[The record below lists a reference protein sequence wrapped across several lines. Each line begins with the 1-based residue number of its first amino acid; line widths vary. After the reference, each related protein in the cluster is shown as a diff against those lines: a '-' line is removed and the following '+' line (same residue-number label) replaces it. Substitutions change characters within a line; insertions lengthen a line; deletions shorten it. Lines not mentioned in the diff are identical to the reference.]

1 VAERWAQYSGGGWRP
16 IRLGT
21 RGLWA
26 GLAALGV
33 VGVARATGGAVLR
46 LPLLALVPLRFLALV
61 LFRPRLEP
69 STSHGSARWAP
80 WWTRLGVRLRRGR
93 AQLAL
98 GRSWIG
104 PLPITIGIPEE
115 EQFYHAVLVAPP
127 GAGKTSRVLIP
138 NILRECLRCRPTEGR
153 AERGDAWRDRWRN
166 LGHRP
171 PPPRSFVAADPKGE
185 LVRATSRA
193 ARRGHDVYL
202 LDFLHPERSHR
213 WNPLANVRTA
223 LDADLLAE
231 TIVANTGR
239 GKEPFWEQLAHGLIA
254 AAALHL
260 ARTAEG
266 WPPTLAELCALLLQ
280 QSPDAVLA
288 TFTES
293 PVPEV
298 RAGAAQL
305 REAMRDN
312 ERMKGAAFAD
322 LQNRLRRLN
331 HPEIAAT
338 TADNEINLAAF
349 GQRPIALYI
358 RFDQNRTE
366 LLAPLTALFYAQLFD
381 TLMAQAAANPGGRLA
396 VPTMFYLEEFGNI
409 GVLPG
414 VERKM
419 NQLRSYGVGFFLVLQ
434 NLAQLDDLY
443 GEAVAGAI
451 FESCWTR
458 LCLAGVGTATGTAFS
473 ALAGAATTLTAS
485 QGFTRAITR
494 LPWADSGSRGS
505 AEAARPLLTPDE
517 LRTMGDRLLAVMGR
531 RPPLLVRTRP
541 WYRDPLLR
549 GLVPRPADGDPLA
562 DDFRRGEP
570 GGAGAPPPVVSP
582 PAPVVA
588 PGPSRDEQRATAIR
602 PDGAG
607 LSRRDAPAGWDAPAR
622 SAAPTDSLAVAP
634 TGHLP
639 AAPAAPPALESQ
651 PGGGPGRA
659 GGGWSPRRGDQR
671 DRAGAGE
678 RAGAPSGAPGAR
690 RDPGEARPGAVG

>member
-1 VAERWAQYSGGGWRP
+1 
-16 IRLGT
+16 
-21 RGLWA
+21 
-26 GLAALGV
+26 
-33 VGVARATGGAVLR
+33 VLN
-46 LPLLALVPLRFLALV
+46 LTVP
-61 LFRPRLEP
+61 
-69 STSHGSARWAP
+69 
-80 WWTRLGVRLRRGR
+80 
-93 AQLAL
+93 
-98 GRSWIG
+98 
-104 PLPITIGIPEE
+104 
-115 EQFYHAVLVAPP
+115 
-127 GAGKTSRVLIP
+127 
-138 NILRECLRCRPTEGR
+138 
-153 AERGDAWRDRWRN
+153 WRN
-166 LGHRP
+166 LGRRP
-171 PPPRSFVAADPKGE
+171 PPPRSFVASDPKGE

-193 ARRGHDVYL
+193 ARRNHDVYL

-231 TIVANTGR
+231 TLVANTGR
-239 GKEPFWEQLAHGLIA
+239 GKESFWEQLSHGLIA

-266 WPPTLAELCALLLQ
+266 WPPTLAELCALLTQ
-280 QSPDAVLA
+280 QTPEAVLT
-288 TFTES
+288 TFAES

-338 TADNEINLAAF
+338 TADNEIDLAAF
-349 GQRPIALYI
+349 GQRPVALYI
-358 RFDQNRTE
+358 RFEQNRTE

-414 VERKM
+414 VQRKM

-434 NLAQLDDLY
+434 NLAQLEDVY
-443 GEAVAGAI
+443 GEAVAEAI

-458 LCLAGVGTATGTAFS
+458 LCLAGVGTATGAAFS

-485 QGFTRAITR
+485 QGDTRAITR

-517 LRTMGDRLLAVMGR
+517 LRTMGDRLLVVMGR
-531 RPPLLVRTRP
+531 RPPLLARTRP

-549 GLVPRPADGDPLA
+549 GLVPKPTDGDPLA
-562 DDFRRGEP
+562 DDFRRDEVSP
-570 GGAGAPPPVVSP
+570 ADLPSLPMPPPALVVT
-582 PAPVVA
+582 
-588 PGPSRDEQRATAIR
+588 PGLSRDEYRPTAIG
-602 PDGAG
+602 PDGTG
-607 LSRRDAPAGWDAPAR
+607 LSRRDAPAGLDAPGS
-622 SAAPTDSLAVAP
+622 SAAPTEQ
-634 TGHLP
+634 LP
-639 AAPAAPPALESQ
+639 VAPAAPPRWSRNQAAILAALVA
-651 PGGGPGRA
+651 A
-659 GGGWSPRRGDQR
+659 G
-671 DRAGAGE
+671 
-678 RAGAPSGAPGAR
+678 
-690 RDPGEARPGAVG
+690 RPGAEISATELARASGLERRAVRRALAEIRGKLDLAQWDDIVDALRARGLPLPDAPPVLVGAKTSEAPTAPVGRPDPDQGPDAATPRLTPAEGALLAAIAAAPAAGPTGWAAELGISASRVRARLSEVRGKLGLGDDAPPPVVVASSRAAGLLGTGAAAITVPAPVPRHRGEAG